1 MKQTWLVVEDD
12 PLIRAIL
19 RAMMTLWDVDPLVL
33 QDGFEAEEWLD
44 RVGRG
49 DGSQLPAIAL
59 LDIRMPGPQG
69 HVIAR
74 RLRQNPATRDIPII
88 IMTAYQLGGEEWRY
102 IVEMAH
108 PEQIIMKPFPSP
120 DEFRRLIE
128 NTIEAKRQSQLHPL
142 HTENGAARRKKS
154 SPPKVLPQPKQVRI
168 DHLPP
173 AASIGGK
180 AALR

>member
-19 RAMMTLWDVDPLVL
+19 KAMMALWNVDSLIL
-33 QDGFEAEEWLD
+33 QDGFEAEDWLD
-44 RVGRG
+44 QVSRR
-49 DGSQLPAIAL
+49 DGSQLPAIVL

-88 IMTAYQLGGEEWRY
+88 IMTAYQLAGEEWRH

-108 PEQIIMKPFPSP
+108 PEHIIVKPFPSP

-128 NTIEAKRQSQLHPL
+128 NTIVDKKRQAQTRPLKSRNGRAKRTASGSVGP
-142 HTENGAARRKKS
+142 R
-154 SPPKVLPQPKQVRI
+154 
-168 DHLPP
+168 P
-173 AASIGGK
+173 AASMGSD
-180 AALR
+180 AAQI